1 MQHPGLSPLDP
12 ESSIGQL
19 RVEVGD
25 IATTPLDPAVDGQAS
40 YAVWSD
46 NDLAASLARSK
57 GSVTRAA
64 GSLIRSLAIQYSA
77 EGKSI
82 KTDDLAIDVK
92 GRGSDLLAV
101 AKAFFAEAEAEDIA
115 GGADYFDIVPFT
127 PSFGDAFSL
136 TEPARRIPSRAGDLD
151 GGTP

>member
-1 MQHPGLSPLDP
+1 MQHPGLAPLDH
-12 ESSIGQL
+12 ESAIGQL

-25 IATTPLDPAVDGQAS
+25 IAFTALEPVVNGQGS

-46 NDLAASLARSK
+46 NDLAAALARSQ
-57 GSVTRAA
+57 GSVVRAA
-64 GSLIRSLAIQYSA
+64 GSLTRSLAIQYAA

-92 GRGSDLLAV
+92 GRGADLLAV
-101 AKAFFAEAEAEDIA
+101 AKAFFAEADAAEVS
-115 GGADYFDIVPFT
+115 GGNDYFDIVGFT
-127 PSFGDAFSL
+127 PDFSPSFY
-136 TEPARRIPSRAGDLD
+136 PPRRATSTAGDLD

>member
-1 MQHPGLSPLDP
+1 MQHPGQTPLDFASP
-12 ESSIGQL
+12 IGQL

-25 IATTPLDPAVDGQAS
+25 TSFSELEPAVTGQGS

-46 NDLAASLARSK
+46 NDLAAALARAK

-64 GSLIRSLAIQYSA
+64 GALTRSLAIQYAA

-92 GRGSDLLAV
+92 GRGADLLAV
-101 AKAFFAEAEAEDIA
+101 AKAFFAEADAADIS
-115 GGADYFDIVPFT
+115 GGNDYFDIVGFT
-127 PSFGDAFSL
+127 PDFS
-136 TEPARRIPSRAGDLD
+136 TDFTPPRRSTSAAGDLD